1 MTPQNELHVIF
12 GTGPVGRSVAREL
25 VAQGKSVR
33 AVNRSGQANLPSSVQ
48 VSKGDASDPA
58 QTRQLA
64 QGATHLYFCVNPP
77 YTEWAKHFPPMQSA
91 VIAAAEASAA
101 KLIVMENVY
110 AYGDPDGKPITEDM
124 PYQAHTRKGQI
135 RAKMSQDLMAAHQ
148 AGRIRA
154 VIGRASDFFGP
165 EVLESSM
172 GERVIYPALEG
183 KAAQVIGNMAMPHSH
198 SYMPDIGK
206 ALVILGQREESLGQ
220 AWHIPSLPAIPM
232 RQMIE
237 MIYAEAGHPPQ
248 IQAMPKLML
257 KTLRYF
263 VPILREVDEMLY
275 EFEKPFVLDHS
286 KFARAFGDHS
296 TPLQQAVQA
305 TVAWYKANPKKQ

>member
-1 MTPQNELHVIF
+1 MTQQQELHVIF

-25 VAQGKSVR
+25 VAQGKQVR
-33 AVNRSGQANLPSSVQ
+33 AVNRSGKAALPSSVQ
-48 VSKGDASDPA
+48 VCKGDASDPV

-64 QGATHLYFCVNPP
+64 QGASHLYFCVNPP
-77 YTEWAKHFPPMQSA
+77 YTEWLERFPPMQSA
-91 VIAAAEASAA
+91 VIQAAEASAA

-110 AYGDPDGKPITEDM
+110 AYGDTNGQPLLEDM
-124 PYQAHTRKGQI
+124 PYLAHTRKGKL
-135 RAKMSQDLMAAHQ
+135 RAAMSQELMAAHE
-148 AGRIRA
+148 AGRIR
-154 VIGRASDFFGP
+154 VVMGRASDFFGP

-172 GERVIYPALEG
+172 GERVLYPAVVG
-183 KAAQVIGNMAMPHSH
+183 KAAQVMGNMEMPHSH
-198 SYMPDIGK
+198 TYMPDVGK
-206 ALVILGQREESLGQ
+206 ALVILGQHESALGQ

-237 MIYAEAGHPPQ
+237 MIYKEAGYPTK

-257 KTLRYF
+257 KTLRYV
-263 VPILREVDEMLY
+263 VPILREVDEMMY

-296 TPLQQAVQA
+296 TPLEQAIKA
-305 TVAWYKANPKKQ
+305 TVAWYKANPKKR